1 MYPFNN
7 VRIRL
12 FVHFYPH
19 RTSIHIHQRAD
30 KINSYVAQKMYAFPI
45 ADGDATCRMC
55 SKEERGAQAAGPDA
69 CDLIQVRTYGRRATD
84 QCTRELNISVF
95 FEIGGEPLQWPRWIF
110 FIHLYQRL
118 H

>member
-1 MYPFNN
+1 MI
-7 VRIRL
+7 VRDTCIPSTMCIS

-19 RTSIHIHQRAD
+19 RFISSSTRANW
-30 KINSYVAQKMYAFPI
+30 KCAGNSYVAPEMYSF
-45 ADGDATCRMC
+45 ADAMCRSRC
-55 SKEERGAQAAGPDA
+55 GA
-69 CDLIQVRTYGRRATD
+69 CDLIQVRTYGRLWATD
-84 QCTRELNISVF
+84 QCPQCTRELNISVF